1 MAAKVVLV
9 TGVSGYL
16 GGHLA
21 ARLADDD
28 AIERVIGVDTAA
40 PSPEITALLGRAV
53 LKPPA
58 ER

>member
-1 MAAKVVLV
+1 MAAHIVLV

-28 AIERVIGVDTAA
+28 RIERVIGVDTAA
-40 PSPEITALLGRAV
+40 PSPELAKLMG
-53 LKPPA
+53 
-58 ER
+58 